1 MCELRSKVSEVELL
15 SETERRRKE
24 KKNIARKELKDNIK
38 GEGGRLKKRLTLRK
52 SFELERANIR
62 RRKLGS
68 ERAFV
73 TRARV
78 KKVEDKLCVNNVEE
92 AWKKYCI
99 GLTFGLMKV

>member
-1 MCELRSKVSEVELL
+1 M
-15 SETERRRKE
+15 
-24 KKNIARKELKDNIK
+24 
-38 GEGGRLKKRLTLRK
+38 
-52 SFELERANIR
+52 
-62 RRKLGS
+62 GS

-99 GLTFGLMKV
+99 GLTFGLTKV